1 MENLSFKILSL
12 EFEHLKN
19 TDHGKIVFLSED
31 DFLQGEE
38 GDSNVFGIYGQN
50 GSGKSTAILAL
61 TILQHLFMHQPLTIE
76 TNLALSKWSDDSSI
90 SSVFGVIIRQ
100 QRFIVRYSVNLEKE
114 KDGSNFFIKN
124 ETFKGQQ
131 LNNEG
136 KLVRFGCAYE
146 IGQVDSPL
154 TMFGGDTDLKNIAA
168 SLLVDS
174 AKALGANRVANTS
187 VVFDPTLLTS
197 FQSKKNK
204 DVADLALL
212 LRVVSNLAVSSFM
225 VSSSLDQGFIETVG
239 ILPLHIRHKDATGGT
254 TGLLSVNLFST
265 NTLSPENFS
274 FLKEVVDQFNV
285 VVPAFLPS
293 MHLGINT
300 IKNETSAQNPDQI
313 TFELVSKVNGC
324 DIPLRCESEGTKRI
338 ISLCSSLFACYSD
351 DAVILAIDEFDSG
364 IFEYLFG
371 EIVEV
376 MAKGAAGQLIF
387 TSHNLRPLEIL
398 APKSLIL
405 TTTDPKNRYEF
416 FKGLKPTN
424 NPRDV
429 YIRNAFLNQ
438 GDSRFYQPTSEY
450 EISKAFMKIG
460 DLYNH
465 DDGNLG

>member
-1 MENLSFKILSL
+1 MKDFSFKILSL

-19 TDHGKIVFLSED
+19 TDHGKIVFLPED
-31 DFLQGEE
+31 DFLCDGESS
-38 GDSNVFGIYGQN
+38 SNVFGIYGQN
-50 GSGKSTAILAL
+50 GSGKSTIILAL
-61 TILQHLFMHQPLTIE
+61 TILQHLLMHDPLTLE
-76 TNLALSKWSDDSSI
+76 TNLAMSKWADSSSI
-90 SSVFGVIIRQ
+90 DAAFGIVSQ
-100 QRFIVRYSVNLEKE
+100 EQRFVVHYSVRLEKE
-114 KDGSNFFIKN
+114 KNKSDFYIQE
-124 ETFKGQQ
+124 ETLKGQK
-131 LNNEG
+131 LNVEG
-136 KLVRFGCAYE
+136 KLARFGCTYQ
-146 IGQVDSPL
+146 IGQVNSPL
-154 TMFGGDTDLKNIAA
+154 EMFGNDTDLKKTAA

-174 AKALGANRVANTS
+174 AKAIGANRVAKTS
-187 VVFDPTLLTS
+187 VIFDLDLVKA
-197 FQSKKNK
+197 FQSTKLQ
-204 DVADLALL
+204 DVVNLVWLIRCVSGLA
-212 LRVVSNLAVSSFM
+212 ASSFM

-239 ILPLHIRHKDATGGT
+239 ILPLHFRHKDSSGGATGAMP
-254 TGLLSVNLFST
+254 VNLFKVNS
-265 NTLSPENFS
+265 LAQDDFDL
-274 FLKEVVDQFNV
+274 LKEVVDQFNV

-293 MHLGINT
+293 MHLGIN
-300 IKNETSAQNPDQI
+300 IINNDETKVSSDFI
-313 TFELVSKVNGC
+313 TFELVSKVNDC

-387 TSHNLRPLEIL
+387 TSHNLRPLEVL

-438 GDSRFYQPTSEY
+438 GDSRFYQPTNEY
-450 EISKAFMKIG
+450 EITKAFMKIG
-460 DLYNH
+460 DLYH
-465 DDGNLG
+465 GDGNLS